1 MTKLFKW
8 IVLTVVV
15 VLPVVTLSVV
25 NRQIVRLSLD
35 PFSIENPAIYVEWPL
50 FVYLFI
56 ALFIGIL
63 VGGIG
68 SWMKQ
73 GKWRK
78 SARARA
84 AEAREWRSKA
94 DRAAR
99 RLNVTETEQLPA
111 VSMNP

>member
-1 MTKLFKW
+1 MIKLLKW
-8 IVLTVVV
+8 FVLAVVV

-35 PFSIENPAIYVEWPL
+35 PFTNENPAIYVEWP
-50 FVYLFI
+50 FSVYLFV
-56 ALFIGIL
+56 ALFIGIIL
-63 VGGIG
+63 GGIG

-78 SARARA
+78 SARIRA
-84 AEAREWRSKA
+84 TEAREWRTKA